1 MKKNSNIKL
10 NNKNWRLLDATL
22 NHREIARGNW
32 KKKESALNLIR
43 SGRLVHNK
51 KSVVKPYSIVSKGL
65 RYRINKQVPSL
76 SLKRKFIDSNL
87 KFKFIGTKVG
97 SVFWSNWT
105 DQVVSSMG
113 KEFSFER
120 GRFYGTYKEKILT
133 QGALRNFYRIK
144 NKYIKSMRKSKKNLP
159 MTPGYRDVLYK
170 NLERR
175 LDVSLVRLGYA
186 PDLIKA
192 RQLIKKGSVKI
203 DNRVVKY
210 AHELLEAGNSVSVI
224 FPTLPFSLIKREH
237 LKHFPV
243 TWRNVIRRRSK
254 KSRKWGNHRR
264 TSFSWFYLLGKNKNL
279 SELKTRDTL
288 MKGIHDE
295 GDFRKVDSRYL
306 NPKRVWS
313 LGGKKKLRESVSRK
327 KFMLTKYLQQKL
339 KSKSRMFKKKILK
352 RSFKMPVLDLSN
364 NFTYVG
370 VNKALFTHY
379 HTKNIISVPGNLAV
393 GKL

>member
-1 MKKNSNIKL
+1 
-10 NNKNWRLLDATL
+10 
-22 NHREIARGNW
+22 
-32 KKKESALNLIR
+32 
-43 SGRLVHNK
+43 
-51 KSVVKPYSIVSKGL
+51 
-65 RYRINKQVPSL
+65 
-76 SLKRKFIDSNL
+76 
-87 KFKFIGTKVG
+87 
-97 SVFWSNWT
+97 
-105 DQVVSSMG
+105 MG

-243 TWRNVIRRRSK
+243 T
-254 KSRKWGNHRR
+254 
-264 TSFSWFYLLGKNKNL
+264 
-279 SELKTRDTL
+279 
-288 MKGIHDE
+288 
-295 GDFRKVDSRYL
+295 
-306 NPKRVWS
+306 
-313 LGGKKKLRESVSRK
+313 
-327 KFMLTKYLQQKL
+327 
-339 KSKSRMFKKKILK
+339 
-352 RSFKMPVLDLSN
+352 
-364 NFTYVG
+364 
-370 VNKALFTHY
+370 
-379 HTKNIISVPGNLAV
+379 
-393 GKL
+393 